1 MRFSDD
7 IIEEI
12 RSRSSI
18 VDVIGRYVH
27 LEKKG
32 QNYFGCCPFHSEKTA
47 SFSVTPKKDMF
58 YCFGCGKGGN
68 IFTFLMEY
76 ENLSFVEALEYLA
89 KETGVELPKEAV
101 SAEQQAAQ
109 QHRDRLFEMQ
119 KQAAG
124 YFYYNLKS
132 RSGERARAY
141 FDRRGLSEQTIHSFG
156 LGFANNYADDLY
168 QFLKQKGFND
178 QELADGGLVS
188 LKNGS
193 QPKDKFWNR
202 VMFPIMDVRGRVI
215 GFGGRV
221 MGDGEPKYL
230 NSPETEI
237 FIKNRNLYGIHKAK
251 QTKDGSLL
259 LCEGYMDV
267 IAMHQAGF
275 TNAVA
280 SLGTALTQGHASLM
294 KKYAKAVYL
303 LYDSDG
309 AGVKAA
315 LRAIPILRD
324 AGLLVRVVDMRP
336 YKDPDELIK
345 AIGADGLRERLQA
358 SLSSFYYET
367 DHLQAEYRMDEPESR
382 TAFIKALME
391 KVLQLEDELERQQY
405 TEAVCKRYGIEQS
418 SFVRL
423 LKQKA
428 AAGVT
433 VPQTANLV
441 RLSREQRIEAGLK
454 KSQRLLLTWLVE
466 QPKIYDFVKQYVS
479 PDDFTYPL
487 YHQVAIRLYEQ
498 LDSDCLRPAAILDH
512 YQQSELAA
520 EVAEIFHTSVA
531 LGAEGDKDRALRE
544 TVVKIKENSL
554 DVKQQAGLSLP
565 ELQQMILQKKQLEE
579 LKKW

>member
-1 MRFSDD
+1 MRYSDD
-7 IIEEI
+7 VIEEI

-76 ENLSFVEALEYLA
+76 ENLSFIEALEYLA
-89 KETGVELPKEAV
+89 KETGVELPQEAI
-101 SAEQQAAQ
+101 SEEQLEAQ
-109 QHRDRLFEMQ
+109 KHRDRLFEIQ
-119 KQAAG
+119 KQAAE
-124 YFYYNLKS
+124 YFYYNLKG
-132 RSGERARAY
+132 RNGERARDY
-141 FDRRGLSEQTIHSFG
+141 FAKRGLDEQTIRGFG
-156 LGFANNYADDLY
+156 LGFANNYSDDLY
-168 QFLKQKGFND
+168 QFLRQKGFD
-178 QELADGGLVS
+178 DRELADSGLVS
-188 LKNGS
+188 LKNTTS
-193 QPKDKFWNR
+193 PKDKFWNR

-221 MGDGEPKYL
+221 MGEGEPKYL

-251 QTKDGSLL
+251 QTKNGALL

-275 TNAVA
+275 TSAVA

-294 KKYAKAVYL
+294 KKYAKEVYL
-303 LYDSDG
+303 LYDSDT

-315 LRAIPILRD
+315 LRAIPILRE
-324 AGLLVRVVDMRP
+324 AGLAVRVVDMRP

-345 AIGADGLRERLQA
+345 AIGEEGMRGRLDGA
-358 SLSSFYYET
+358 LSSFYFET

-391 KVLQLEDELERQQY
+391 RILRLDDELERQQY
-405 TEAVCKRYGIEQS
+405 TEAVCRRYGIEQS
-418 SFVRL
+418 SFMRL
-423 LKQKA
+423 MKQKA
-428 AAGVT
+428 AAGV
-433 VPQTANLV
+433 VPGPIVNLV

-466 QPKIYDFVKQYVS
+466 QPKIFTFVKQYLA

-487 YHQVAIRLYEQ
+487 YHEVALGLFAQLEAGQV
-498 LDSDCLRPAAILDH
+498 RPSAILDR
-512 YQQSELAA
+512 YQESELAS
-520 EVAEIFHTSVA
+520 EVAEIFHTSV
-531 LGAEGDKDRALRE
+531 LLEAESDKDRALRE
-544 TVVKIKENSL
+544 TIVKIKENSL
-554 DVKQQAGLSLP
+554 EAKQQAGLSIQQ
-565 ELQQMILQKKQLEE
+565 LQTVIKQKKQLEE